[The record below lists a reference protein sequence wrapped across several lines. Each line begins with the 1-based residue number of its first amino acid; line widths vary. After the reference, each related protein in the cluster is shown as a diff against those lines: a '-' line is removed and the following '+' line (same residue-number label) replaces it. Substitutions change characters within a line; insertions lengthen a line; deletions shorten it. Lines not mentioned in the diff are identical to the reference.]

1 MSILFLNSLI
11 DSNGKEG
18 WEMTFELAKEQHLPQ
33 CLLIPGVPGAGH
45 FENKIAG
52 SFKIE
57 KAS

>member
-1 MSILFLNSLI
+1 MDSLI
-11 DSNGKEG
+11 DSNGKES

-52 SFKIE
+52 SFNIE